1 MNEIQMDEFQ
11 QNIEKF
17 TLWVEVWLPVPVQR
31 AFTYAWPFAD
41 SVPQPG
47 QRLLVELGAK
57 KRYTAVVVQVVNQAP
72 SYETK
77 PVLERLEDEPSVHPS
92 QLALWHWMADYYLCS
107 VGEVMQ
113 AALPAALRPS
123 STSEVYYT
131 GLDFEEESLSDEE
144 KSGLRRLL
152 EAGVLPAKSL
162 PAKTIQRWVERGW
175 ASVEQKMETEPAPR
189 MRTEV
194 QYVHRLN
201 DDRQTAEVFAQL
213 KRAKAQSEALL
224 AYFKAGL
231 EPGASSASWGPW
243 VSTGFLR
250 GYLWKPLVEK
260 GILRQRQVEIGLVSP
275 DLVPP
280 PAPVLN
286 EEQQTALAL
295 WKASGDRPFLLFGI
309 TGSGKTEVYLHRL
322 REVLAEGKHAV
333 VLLPE
338 VALTEGVLARYR
350 LALGESV
357 HVYHGRVSER
367 KRLDLY
373 RALLQADSPPM
384 VVLAARS
391 GIFLPW
397 NRVGLVVV
405 DEEHDASYK
414 QHEPQPR
421 YHARDVAL
429 WLASKFKIPIV
440 LGSATPSLESWHRAA
455 SGKMV
460 RGTLSRRHG
469 EAPLPKVELVD
480 LAKAQRQGALDGSF
494 TQEVKEA
501 MLSRLQ
507 DRKQVLVL
515 QNRRGFAPI
524 LLCSTCGHTE
534 ECSRCDVSLTY
545 HKGLNGLKCHLCG
558 QTKPLEPR
566 CTSCGSPEVV
576 LKGLGTEKV
585 EEELTTLFPAA
596 HIGRLDADT
605 ARSKT
610 TLHKLLEEAQNGL
623 LDLLVGTQMVAKGW
637 DLPGVD
643 LVVVPQA
650 DGILAYPDF
659 RAHERAYQL
668 LSQVAGRAGRRAQQ
682 GQVYIQSYRPD
693 HRILQQVSGHR
704 YEEMAQEQLVERRQ
718 FFHPPYVRLVHIVLS
733 HRHAEWVRDAARWLA
748 QSLQEQLGGGVLGP
762 DIPSVGRI
770 NLMYRQQLYVKMD
783 AGSALQPSKE
793 VVRKTIAQM
802 ALHPDFRSVRVAVDV
817 DPY

>member
-1 MNEIQMDEFQ
+1 
-11 QNIEKF
+11 
-17 TLWVEVWLPVPVQR
+17 
-31 AFTYAWPFAD
+31 
-41 SVPQPG
+41 
-47 QRLLVELGAK
+47 
-57 KRYTAVVVQVVNQAP
+57 
-72 SYETK
+72 
-77 PVLERLEDEPSVHPS
+77 
-92 QLALWHWMADYYLCS
+92 
-107 VGEVMQ
+107 
-113 AALPAALRPS
+113 
-123 STSEVYYT
+123 
-131 GLDFEEESLSDEE
+131 
-144 KSGLRRLL
+144 
-152 EAGVLPAKSL
+152 
-162 PAKTIQRWVERGW
+162 
-175 ASVEQKMETEPAPR
+175 METEPAPR

-367 KRLDLY
+367 QRLDLY
-373 RALLQADSPPM
+373 RALLHADSPPM

-397 NRVGLVVV
+397 NRVGVVVV

-429 WLASKFKIPIV
+429 WLASKFKIPII

-501 MLSRLQ
+501 MSARLQ
-507 DRKQVLVL
+507 DRKQVL
-515 QNRRGFAPI
+515 
-524 LLCSTCGHTE
+524 E
-534 ECSRCDVSLTY
+534 
-545 HKGLNGLKCHLCG
+545 
-558 QTKPLEPR
+558 
-566 CTSCGSPEVV
+566 
-576 LKGLGTEKV
+576 
-585 EEELTTLFPAA
+585 
-596 HIGRLDADT
+596 IGRASC
-605 ARSKT
+605 R
-610 TLHKLLEEAQNGL
+610 
-623 LDLLVGTQMVAKGW
+623 
-637 DLPGVD
+637 
-643 LVVVPQA
+643 
-650 DGILAYPDF
+650 
-659 RAHERAYQL
+659 ER
-668 LSQVAGRAGRRAQQ
+668 
-682 GQVYIQSYRPD
+682 
-693 HRILQQVSGHR
+693 VSTP
-704 YEEMAQEQLVERRQ
+704 V
-718 FFHPPYVRLVHIVLS
+718 
-733 HRHAEWVRDAARWLA
+733 
-748 QSLQEQLGGGVLGP
+748 
-762 DIPSVGRI
+762 
-770 NLMYRQQLYVKMD
+770 
-783 AGSALQPSKE
+783 
-793 VVRKTIAQM
+793 
-802 ALHPDFRSVRVAVDV
+802 
-817 DPY
+817 